1 MKGFR
6 IIRQTGELVE
16 TQYLTEKGTWTYFE
30 GLAQVFTLPRKMV
43 LVILKGVSE
52 GNYRHVYSTEEVE

>member
-16 TQYLTEKGTWTYFE
+16 TQYLTVDGTWSWFE
-30 GLAQVFTLPRKMV
+30 SFGYVFTLQRRV
-43 LVILKGVSE
+43 VEVILAGVSE
-52 GNYRHVYSTEEVE
+52 GNYRYVYSTEEVE